1 MTHHRVSLLYLD
13 MNSYFA
19 SVEQQEDPSLRG
31 QPLGVVTTMTP
42 NAAIIAA
49 STEAKALG
57 LKFGA
62 RMSKARQMVPHMQFR
77 PARHDLYV
85 DYHHQI
91 KAAVERVLPI
101 TAAHSVDEFSIH
113 LR

>member
-31 QPLGVVTTMTP
+31 LPLGVVTTVTP

-57 LKFGA
+57 MKF
-62 RMSKARQMVPHMQFR
+62 
-77 PARHDLYV
+77 
-85 DYHHQI
+85 
-91 KAAVERVLPI
+91 
-101 TAAHSVDEFSIH
+101 
-113 LR
+113 